1 MVRRSWKT
9 KQIEL
14 CVNSTALTQLKGPG
28 EGVYRYHAM
37 RAIKPHKHF
46 QKQKGLGVYMIKITT
61 RQLILLANTY
71 SVKSIT
77 RNIYIIKRGKM
88 KYTLVRLV

>member
-1 MVRRSWKT
+1 M
-9 KQIEL
+9 
-14 CVNSTALTQLKGPG
+14 CVNSTVFAQLKEPG
-28 EGVYRYHAM
+28 EGVYRDHAM

-77 RNIYIIKRGKM
+77 RSIYIIKRGRM
-88 KYTLVRLV
+88 KYTLARLI